1 MAAHPK
7 PSPRNGIPAS
17 VHHLPASCPPIPL
30 VDYLAQQFPNVSHAA
45 WLARLQAG
53 AVLNTEHHP
62 YSPQALCQPRAL
74 VWYYREPVNEPEVP
88 FAHRV
93 LYQSEH
99 LVVADK
105 PHFLPVTP
113 GGQYAHNTLLV
124 RLQQELNLP
133 QLAPLHRLDR
143 ETAGLVM
150 FSPTP
155 GPARQAYLRL
165 FREHALRKVYHA
177 IAPDVPALRT
187 PQVVRHRLVNHPSD
201 FFRMAVAEGAPN
213 AETHIAQI
221 KTLEHGMA
229 LYQLTPRT
237 GLRHQLR
244 VQMMALGAPIVGDQF
259 YPTVQKP
266 AGAAE
271 DYQHPLQLLA
281 YSLTWT
287 DPVSGSHHCFI
298 SPHALV

>member
-7 PSPRNGIPAS
+7 PPPRNGVPAS
-17 VHHLPASCPPIPL
+17 VHHLPANCPPIPL
-30 VDYLAQQFPNVSHAA
+30 VDYLTQQFPNVSHAA
-45 WLARLQAG
+45 WLARLQVG
-53 AVLNTEHHP
+53 AVLNTEHQP

>member
-133 QLAPLHRLDR
+133 QLAPLHRIDR

-201 FFRMAVAEGAPN
+201 FFRMAVAEGTPN

-221 KTLEHGMA
+221 KTLDNGLA

-259 YPTVQKP
+259 YPDVKH
-266 AGAAE
+266 GADGVD
-271 DYQHPLQLLA
+271 DYTAPLRLVASELGFVCPM
-281 YSLTWT
+281 T
-287 DPVSGSHHCFI
+287 GEGMKFI
-298 SPHALV
+298 GGI